1 MYNNFVKHMKF
12 ENRISDELFSD
23 LNNISKFC
31 NGDDQVSL
39 ECLIS
44 DLNIISRNEISSNDK
59 RMKLSIYY
67 IRYCSLIEN
76 LLMEYGDDVELGKK
90 VITYYIKSNSM
101 MEMDNIG
108 LGWYYDVKYKKDT
121 ATLYSVGYGS
131 ASNWFEWIQN
141 KNVEMNKIK
150 ENGIQLI
157 FTACKEHINRGG
169 GIRLKS
175 LSKCF
180 GVDLFKYM
188 QLDDNCNANLYI
200 IRDAPINYLKIN
212 DMEISLQEYLISDNL
227 FDVNSK
233 PQFCLDLSKPRNG
246 KIENYNDWSKRFLQN
261 SKYISQAELDEKKKS
276 YGAENDQLDYFIFEW
291 LKQEHVQEGER
302 AISSRISPIAD
313 KEVIVS
319 DTLWSIESYNT
330 TLMKED
336 FLSEKCYHF
345 SFDSV
350 EYCQLIYY
358 YFKKYAE
365 NHSKQEFIT
374 NYNKIIEFEK
384 DNIRKMLFDIEKKQ
398 RDFNILIEKQLQVK
412 DREKI
417 ENQYEDNEKLLLICN
432 SYMDFLENIIIEEP
446 SLKIQLVLSFIDWTL
461 EEIPKNWSLSNIYGV
476 KFKKEENFKIN
487 LYKCIC
493 KRTALMGV

>member
-1 MYNNFVKHMKF
+1 MHNNFVKHMEF
-12 ENRISDELFSD
+12 ENRISDELFND

-31 NGDDQVSL
+31 NGDDQISL

-44 DLNIISRNEISSNDK
+44 DLNIISRNEISSKDK
-59 RMKLSIYY
+59 KMKLSIYY

-76 LLMEYGDDVELGKK
+76 LLMEYEDDVELGKK

-101 MEMDNIG
+101 MEMNSIG

-131 ASNWFEWIQN
+131 DSNWLKWLQE

-157 FTACKEHINRGG
+157 FRACKEHINRGG

-188 QLDDNCNANLYI
+188 QLDNNCNANLYMI
-200 IRDAPINYLKIN
+200 KDAPINVVKIN
-212 DMEISLQEYLISDNL
+212 DMEISLQEFLISDDL
-227 FDVNSK
+227 FDINNK
-233 PQFCLDLSKPRNG
+233 PQFCLDLSKPRNEN
-246 KIENYNDWSKRFLQN
+246 IENYNNWSKRFLQN
-261 SKYISQAELDEKKKS
+261 SEYISQAELDEKKKS
-276 YGAENDQLDYFIFEW
+276 YGAENDQLDYILLEW
-291 LKQEHVQEGER
+291 LKQEQTQEGEK

-319 DTLWSIESYNT
+319 DTLWSIESYNS

-345 SFDSV
+345 SFDST
-350 EYCQLIYY
+350 EYCQLIFS
-358 YFKKYAE
+358 YFKRYAE
-365 NHSKQEFIT
+365 NHSEQVFKT
-374 NYNKIIEFEK
+374 NYTKVIELEA
-384 DNIRKMLFDIEKKQ
+384 DNIKKMLLDIEKKQ
-398 RDFNILIEKQLQVK
+398 VEFENLDVENFQVEE
-412 DREKI
+412 REKKK
-417 ENQYEDNEKLLLICN
+417 NQYDNNKNIIRICN
-432 SYMDFLENIIIEEP
+432 SYLEFLKDINVDVFSE
-446 SLKIQLVLSFIDWTL
+446 KIQVALSFVDWNS
-461 EEIPKNWSLSNIYGV
+461 EKIPNNWSMRNIYSI
-476 KFKKEENFKIN
+476 KYNYEENFKIN

-493 KRTALMGV
+493 KRAALMGD